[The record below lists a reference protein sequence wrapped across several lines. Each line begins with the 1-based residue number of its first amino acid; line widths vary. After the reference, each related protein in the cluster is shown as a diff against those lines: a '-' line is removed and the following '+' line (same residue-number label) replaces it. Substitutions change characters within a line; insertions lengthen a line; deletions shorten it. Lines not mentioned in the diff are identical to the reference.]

1 MKITVLTLT
10 GTQAKIIIEDTN
22 PYFINAIRR
31 TLLVEIP
38 KLAIENVT
46 VYDNTSSLFDE
57 IISHRLSLIPLPTHS
72 DLLEF
77 KEKCKCLGE
86 GCPTCTVHYTLSKE
100 GACTVYSKDLKSED
114 TMWEIKDGEIP
125 IATLLE
131 GQRLILEAEANL
143 GIGKSHVKWQTVS
156 GLAYKYY
163 PEITIKK
170 TCDLC
175 GDCITACP
183 RGILKIK
190 KDQVVTENI
199 TDCSLC
205 QSCMETCGK
214 KAIRVMGKPD
224 KIILQYET
232 DGSLTAKMVLIK
244 ALQILAGKFSEL
256 EKEIKEIK

>member
-1 MKITVLTLT
+1 MKTTILTLT
-10 GTQAKIIIEDTN
+10 DTQAKIIIDDTN

-46 VYDNTSSLFDE
+46 IYDNTSSLFDE
-57 IISHRLSLIPLPTHS
+57 IISHRLSLIPLPTHL

-86 GCPTCTVHYTLSKE
+86 GCPSCTVHYTLSRE
-100 GACTVYSKDLKSED
+100 GECTVYSKDLKSED
-114 TMWEIKDGEIP
+114 SMWEIKDGKIP

-143 GIGKSHVKWQTVS
+143 GTGESHVKWQAVS

-163 PEITIKK
+163 PIITITE

-175 GDCITACP
+175 GECIKACP
-183 RGILKIK
+183 RNILKIK
-190 KDQVVTENI
+190 NNQLVTEHI
-199 TDCSLC
+199 EDCSLC
-205 QSCMETCGK
+205 QSCVEICK
-214 KAIRVMGKPD
+214 KQAIQVKGSPN

-232 DGSLTAKMVLIK
+232 DGSMTAKEVLVE
-244 ALQILAGKFSEL
+244 ALKILANKFSEL
-256 EKEIKEIK
+256 EKNIKEIK